1 MDWQELEDVDV
12 RKQLRFLLADR
23 RSTEARELF
32 TLLSRYAAKRVAAVS
47 RHCGGALSASEREEV
62 VSDVLLQ
69 LLQGSLASFRGSTI
83 PELLGFVRTVTDR
96 TAWRTIRKRDRER
109 NLIATNAVDLREDWS
124 VRLPAPDYQ
133 TEPVADSPLS
143 TEDQT
148 YLLKLLK
155 AGSKAELAR
164 RAGVSRAAVTQRV
177 QRIRNRVAD
186 LTADA
191 QMRHEVWLSQAARRV
206 VSEESR

>member
-1 MDWQELEDVDV
+1 MDWAELEGVDV
-12 RKQLRFLLADR
+12 RKQLRFLVADR

-32 TLLSRYAAKRVAAVS
+32 VLLSRYAGKRVNAVS
-47 RHCGGALSASEREEV
+47 RHCGGALSSSEREEV
-62 VSDVLLQ
+62 VSDVMLQ
-69 LLQGSLASFRGSTI
+69 LVQGSLASFRGSTV

-96 TAWRTIRKRDRER
+96 TTWRTIRKRDRER
-109 NLIATNAVDLREDWS
+109 NLIAANAAELTEDWS
-124 VRLPAPDYQ
+124 ARMPAPDQ
-133 TEPVADSPLS
+133 GTEPVADSPL
-143 TEDQT
+143 TEEDQA
-148 YLLKLLK
+148 YLIRLLQ

-191 QMRHEVWLSQAARRV
+191 QIRHEVWLSQAARRV
-206 VSEESR
+206 VTEESR

>member
-1 MDWQELEDVDV
+1 MDWSELEGVDV

-23 RSTEARELF
+23 RSVEARELF
-32 TLLSRYAAKRVAAVS
+32 TLLSRYAAKRVGTVA

-62 VSDVLLQ
+62 VSDVMLQ
-69 LLQGSLASFRGSTI
+69 LLQGSLAAFRGETV

-96 TAWRTIRKRDRER
+96 TTWRTIRRRERER
-109 NLIATNAVDLREDWS
+109 NVLTANAIELTEGWTA
-124 VRLPAPDYQ
+124 RLPAPDHR
-133 TEPVADSPLS
+133 TELIADSPL
-143 TEDQT
+143 TGEDQA
-148 YLLKLLK
+148 YLIRLLQ

-186 LTADA
+186 LTSDA
-191 QMRHEVWLSQAARRV
+191 QMRHEVWLNQAARRV
-206 VSEESR
+206 VVADSH

>member
-1 MDWQELEDVDV
+1 MEWRDIEDVDV

-47 RHCGGALSASEREEV
+47 RHCGGALAPSEREEV

-69 LLQGSLASFRGSTI
+69 LLQGSLASFRGSTV
-83 PELLGFVRTVTDR
+83 PELLGFVRTITDR
-96 TAWRTIRKRDRER
+96 TTWRVIRRRDRER
-109 NLIATNAVDLREDWS
+109 NVLAANAIELTEDWTA
-124 VRLPAPDYQ
+124 RLPAPDYG
-133 TEPVADSPLS
+133 TEPIADSPLS
-143 TEDQT
+143 PDDQA
-148 YLLKLLK
+148 YLIRLLK

-177 QRIRNRVAD
+177 QRIRSRVAD
-186 LTADA
+186 LTDDA
-191 QMRHEVWLSQAARRV
+191 QMRHEVWLNQAARRV
-206 VSEESR
+206 VTEEPG

>member
-1 MDWQELEDVDV
+1 M
-12 RKQLRFLLADR
+12 
-23 RSTEARELF
+23 
-32 TLLSRYAAKRVAAVS
+32 
-47 RHCGGALSASEREEV
+47 
-62 VSDVLLQ
+62 
-69 LLQGSLASFRGSTI
+69 

-96 TAWRTIRKRDRER
+96 TTWRNDSSPGPRAQPASLRTRLSSRRTGRCAYVPPPDHEQRAGGG
-109 NLIATNAVDLREDWS
+109 LATVAR
-124 VRLPAPDYQ
+124 RPGLPP
-133 TEPVADSPLS
+133 SS
-143 TEDQT
+143 
-148 YLLKLLK
+148 LLK

-206 VSEESR
+206 VTEESR

>member
-1 MDWQELEDVDV
+1 M
-12 RKQLRFLLADR
+12 LLADR

-32 TLLSRYAAKRVAAVS
+32 LLLSRYVAKRVGAVS
-47 RHCGGALSASEREEV
+47 RHCGGALAASEREEV

-69 LLQGSLASFRGSTI
+69 LLQGSLATFRGATV

-109 NLIATNAVDLREDWS
+109 SLLAANAVELTEDWTA
-124 VRLPAPDYQ
+124 RLPPPDYG

-143 TEDQT
+143 PEDQA
-148 YLLKLLK
+148 YLVRLLQ

-206 VSEESR
+206 VTEEPR

>member
-1 MDWQELEDVDV
+1 M
-12 RKQLRFLLADR
+12 LLADR

-32 TLLSRYAAKRVAAVS
+32 GLLSRYAAKRVASVS
-47 RHCGGALSASEREEV
+47 RHCGGALTASEREEV
-62 VSDVLLQ
+62 VADVLLQ
-69 LLQGSLASFRGSTI
+69 LLQGSLASFRGATV

-96 TAWRTIRKRDRER
+96 TAWRTIRRRDRER
-109 NLIATNAVDLREDWS
+109 NLLATNAAELTEDWTA
-124 VRLPAPDYQ
+124 RMPAPDYDS
-133 TEPVADSPLS
+133 EPIADSPLS
-143 TEDQT
+143 PEDQA
-148 YLLKLLK
+148 YLIRLLQ

-191 QMRHEVWLSQAARRV
+191 QMRHEVWLTQAAKRV
-206 VSEESR
+206 VAEESS